1 MREGLLVIV
10 VVSVGWGQ
18 EGLVHLVTEGGR
30 EGGGRKGGRT
40 EVSE

>member
-10 VVSVGWGQ
+10 VVSVGRGQ

-30 EGGGRKGGRT
+30 EGGREDRG
-40 EVSE
+40 E